1 MKELSKS
8 SKILI
13 GIIGVSIVLAIGI
26 IIKSEMNKSNNTDVQ
41 TLVQQNS
48 SQFGGF

>member
-26 IIKSEMNKSNNTDVQ
+26 IFKSEMSDSTNTNTQ
-41 TLVQQNS
+41 ESTQQNS